1 MKKILV
7 FVLIFGLIGAFII
20 PLFFSDETTGETP
33 FQSDETSAE
42 TTFQFKFNENLTVKS
57 GQVVIIPFEI
67 INTVLSIDLLVN
79 GELLKTWN
87 NPKGIIEF
95 KFDSK
100 NKLVGSY
107 SLELVAKLSDG
118 SELRDER
125 YMSILSD
132 IVPAKWGVKILSE
145 SPHIE
150 TSFTQGLA
158 FDSGILYEG
167 TGDPDQTGA
176 TIIAEVGLKSGQIYR
191 KSGLPAPYFG
201 EGITILGD
209 DLYQLTWKNQKCLVY
224 DKKTFA
230 SKKEFTYTGEGWGL
244 CNDGKNLIMSDGSQR
259 LYFRDPKT
267 FQLIKTIE
275 VYSDQGPINYL
286 NELEYI
292 EGLVYANIWM
302 SNSIAVIDPLSGK
315 TMAIINADELVNLQ
329 KQGINGNVLNGIAYN
344 STNKKLYLTGKY
356 WSKLFEVQI
365 SK

>member
-7 FVLIFGLIGAFII
+7 FVLIFGLIGAFIF
-20 PLFFSDETTGETP
+20 PLFFSDDTT
-33 FQSDETSAE
+33 DELK
-42 TTFQFKFNENLTVKS
+42 FQFQFNENLLVTS
-57 GQVVIIPFEI
+57 GQSVTIPFEI
-67 INTVLSIDLLVN
+67 INAVQSIDLLVN
-79 GELLKTWN
+79 GERLKTWN
-87 NPKGIIEF
+87 HPKGII
-95 KFDSK
+95 KFTFDTK
-100 NKLVGSY
+100 NRLVGSY

-132 IVPAKWGVKILSE
+132 IVPAKWSLKILNN
-145 SPHIE
+145 SPHLE

-158 FDSGILYEG
+158 FDSGKLYEG
-167 TGDPDQTGA
+167 TGDPNQTGA
-176 TIIAEVGLKSGQIYR
+176 TLIAEVDIESGQIKR
-191 KSGLPAPYFG
+191 NIGLAAPYFG
-201 EGITILGD
+201 EGITIFGE

-224 DKKTFA
+224 DKKTFV

>member
-7 FVLIFGLIGAFII
+7 FVLIFGLIGAFIF
-20 PLFFSDETTGETP
+20 PLFFSDDTT
-33 FQSDETSAE
+33 DELK
-42 TTFQFKFNENLTVKS
+42 FQFQFNENLLVTS
-57 GQVVIIPFEI
+57 GQSVTIPFEI
-67 INTVLSIDLLVN
+67 INAVQSIDLLVN
-79 GELLKTWN
+79 GERLKTWN
-87 NPKGIIEF
+87 HPKGII
-95 KFDSK
+95 KFTFDTK
-100 NKLVGSY
+100 NRLVGSY

-132 IVPAKWGVKILSE
+132 IVPAKWSLKILNN
-145 SPHIE
+145 SPHLE

-158 FDSGILYEG
+158 FDSGKLYEG
-167 TGDPDQTGA
+167 TGDPNQTGA
-176 TIIAEVGLKSGQIYR
+176 TLIAEVDIESGQIKR
-191 KSGLPAPYFG
+191 NIGLAAPYFG
-201 EGITILGD
+201 EGITIFGE

-224 DKKTFA
+224 DKKTFV

-302 SNSIAVIDPLSGK
+302 ANSIAVIDPLSGK

>member
-7 FVLIFGLIGAFII
+7 FVLIFGLIGAFIF
-20 PLFFSDETTGETP
+20 PLFFSDDTT
-33 FQSDETSAE
+33 DETK
-42 TTFQFKFNENLTVKS
+42 FQFQFSENLLVTS
-57 GQVVIIPFEI
+57 GQSITIPFEI
-67 INTVLSIDLLVN
+67 INAVQSIDLLVN
-79 GELLKTWN
+79 GERLKTWKH
-87 NPKGIIEF
+87 PKGLIKF
-95 KFDSK
+95 KFETK
-100 NKLVGSY
+100 NRLVGSY

-125 YMSILSD
+125 YMSILSN
-132 IVPAKWGVKILSE
+132 IIPAKWTLKIQNS
-145 SPHIE
+145 SPHLE

-167 TGDPDQTGA
+167 TGDPNQTGA
-176 TIIAEVGLKSGQIYR
+176 TLIAEVDIESGQINR
-191 KSGLPAPYFG
+191 KLALSAPYFG
-201 EGITILGD
+201 EGITIFGE

-315 TMAIINADELVNLQ
+315 TMAIINADELVSLQ
-329 KQGINGNVLNGIAYN
+329 KKGLNGNVLNGIAYN

-365 SK
+365 IK

>member
-7 FVLIFGLIGAFII
+7 FVLIFGLIGAFIF
-20 PLFFSDETTGETP
+20 PLFFSDDTT
-33 FQSDETSAE
+33 DELK
-42 TTFQFKFNENLTVKS
+42 FQFQFNENLLVTS
-57 GQVVIIPFEI
+57 GQSVTIPFEI
-67 INTVLSIDLLVN
+67 INAVQSIDLLVN
-79 GELLKTWN
+79 GERLKTWN
-87 NPKGIIEF
+87 HPKGII
-95 KFDSK
+95 KFTFDTK
-100 NKLVGSY
+100 NRLVGSY

-132 IVPAKWGVKILSE
+132 IVPAKWSLKILNN
-145 SPHIE
+145 SPHLE

-158 FDSGILYEG
+158 FDSGKLYEG
-167 TGDPDQTGA
+167 TGDPNQTGA
-176 TIIAEVGLKSGQIYR
+176 TLIAEVDIESGQIKR
-191 KSGLPAPYFG
+191 NIGLAAPYFG
-201 EGITILGD
+201 EGITIFGE

-224 DKKTFA
+224 DKKTFV

-267 FQLIKTIE
+267 FQLNKTIE

-292 EGLVYANIWM
+292 DGLVYANIWM

-315 TMAIINADELVNLQ
+315 TMAIINADELVSLQ
-329 KQGINGNVLNGIAYN
+329 KQGLNGNVLNGIAYN

>member
-7 FVLIFGLIGAFII
+7 FVLIFGLIGAFIF
-20 PLFFSDETTGETP
+20 PLFFSDDTT
-33 FQSDETSAE
+33 DEIK
-42 TTFQFKFNENLTVKS
+42 FQFQFNENLLVTS
-57 GQVVIIPFEI
+57 GQSVTIPFEI
-67 INTVLSIDLLVN
+67 INAVQSIDLLVN
-79 GELLKTWN
+79 GERLKTWN
-87 NPKGIIEF
+87 KPKGMIKY
-95 KFDSK
+95 KFDTK
-100 NKLVGSY
+100 NRILGSY

-125 YMSILSD
+125 YMSIVSD
-132 IVPAKWGVKILSE
+132 IVPAKWGLKILNN
-145 SPHIE
+145 SPHLE

-158 FDSGILYEG
+158 FDSGKLFEG
-167 TGDPDQTGA
+167 TGDPDETGA
-176 TIIAEVGLKSGQIYR
+176 TLIAEVDIESGQINR
-191 KSGLPAPYFG
+191 KLALSAPYFG
-201 EGITILGD
+201 EGITIFGE

-315 TMAIINADELVNLQ
+315 TMAIINAGELVSLQ
-329 KQGINGNVLNGIAYN
+329 KQGLNGNVLNGIAYN

>member
-20 PLFFSDETTGETP
+20 PLFFSDDTT
-33 FQSDETSAE
+33 DEIK
-42 TTFQFKFNENLTVKS
+42 FQFQFNENLLVTS
-57 GQVVIIPFEI
+57 GQSVTIPFEI
-67 INTVLSIDLLVN
+67 INAVQSIDLLVN
-79 GELLKTWN
+79 GERLKTWN
-87 NPKGIIEF
+87 NPKGMINF
-95 KFDSK
+95 KFDTK
-100 NKLVGSY
+100 NRILGSY

-132 IVPAKWGVKILSE
+132 IVPAKWGLKILNN
-145 SPHIE
+145 SPHLE

-158 FDSGILYEG
+158 FDSGKLFEG
-167 TGDPDQTGA
+167 TGDPDETGA
-176 TIIAEVGLKSGQIYR
+176 TLIAEVDIESGQINR
-191 KSGLPAPYFG
+191 KLALAAPYFG
-201 EGITILGD
+201 EGITIFGE

-230 SKKEFTYTGEGWGL
+230 SNKEFTYTGEGWGL

-302 SNSIAVIDPLSGK
+302 SNSIAVIDPMSGK
-315 TMAIINADELVNLQ
+315 TMAIINADELVSLQ
-329 KQGINGNVLNGIAYN
+329 KQGLNGNVLNGIAYN

-365 SK
+365 LK

>member
-20 PLFFSDETTGETP
+20 PLFFSDDTT
-33 FQSDETSAE
+33 DEIK
-42 TTFQFKFNENLTVKS
+42 FQFQFNENLLVTS
-57 GQVVIIPFEI
+57 GQSVTIPFEI
-67 INTVLSIDLLVN
+67 INAVQSIDLLVN
-79 GELLKTWN
+79 GERLKTWN
-87 NPKGIIEF
+87 NPKGMINF
-95 KFDSK
+95 KFDTK
-100 NKLVGSY
+100 NRLLGSY
-107 SLELVAKLSDG
+107 SLELVAKLPDG

-132 IVPAKWGVKILSE
+132 IVPAKWGLKIQNN
-145 SPHIE
+145 SPHLE
-150 TSFTQGLA
+150 SSFTQGLA

-167 TGDPDQTGA
+167 TGDPNQTGA
-176 TIIAEVGLKSGQIYR
+176 TLIAEVDIESGQIKR
-191 KSGLPAPYFG
+191 NIGLAAPYFG
-201 EGITILGD
+201 EGITIFGE

-315 TMAIINADELVNLQ
+315 TMAIINADELVSLQ
-329 KQGINGNVLNGIAYN
+329 KQGLNGNVLNGIAYN

>member
-20 PLFFSDETTGETP
+20 PLFFSDDTT
-33 FQSDETSAE
+33 DEIK
-42 TTFQFKFNENLTVKS
+42 FQFQFNENLLVTS
-57 GQVVIIPFEI
+57 GQSVTIPFEI
-67 INTVLSIDLLVN
+67 INAVQSIDLLVN
-79 GELLKTWN
+79 GERLKTWN
-87 NPKGIIEF
+87 NPKGMINF
-95 KFDSK
+95 KFDTK
-100 NKLVGSY
+100 NRILGSY

-132 IVPAKWGVKILSE
+132 IVPAKWGLKILNN
-145 SPHIE
+145 SPHLE

-158 FDSGILYEG
+158 FDSGKLFEG
-167 TGDPDQTGA
+167 TGDPDETGA
-176 TIIAEVGLKSGQIYR
+176 TLIAEVDIESGQINR
-191 KSGLPAPYFG
+191 KLALAAPYFG
-201 EGITILGD
+201 EGITIFGE

-302 SNSIAVIDPLSGK
+302 SNSIAVIDPMSGK
-315 TMAIINADELVNLQ
+315 TMAIINAGELVSLQ
-329 KQGINGNVLNGIAYN
+329 KQGLNGNVLNGIAYN

-365 SK
+365 LK

>member
-7 FVLIFGLIGAFII
+7 FVLIFGLIGAFIF
-20 PLFFSDETTGETP
+20 PLFFSDDTT
-33 FQSDETSAE
+33 DETK
-42 TTFQFKFNENLTVKS
+42 FQFQFNENLLVTL
-57 GQVVIIPFEI
+57 GQSVTIPFEI
-67 INTVLSIDLLVN
+67 INAVQSIDLLVN
-79 GELLKTWN
+79 GERLKTWN
-87 NPKGIIEF
+87 HPKGII
-95 KFDSK
+95 KFTFDTK
-100 NKLVGSY
+100 NRLVGSY

-125 YMSILSD
+125 YMSMLSD
-132 IVPAKWGVKILSE
+132 IVPAKWSLKILNN
-145 SPHIE
+145 SPHLE

-158 FDSGILYEG
+158 FDSGKLYEG
-167 TGDPDQTGA
+167 TGDPNQTGA
-176 TIIAEVGLKSGQIYR
+176 TLIAEVDIESGQIKR
-191 KSGLPAPYFG
+191 NIGLAAPYFG
-201 EGITILGD
+201 EGITIFGE

-224 DKKTFA
+224 DKKTFV

-302 SNSIAVIDPLSGK
+302 ANSIAVIDPLSGK

>member
-7 FVLIFGLIGAFII
+7 FVLIFGLIGAFIF
-20 PLFFSDETTGETP
+20 PLFFSDDTT
-33 FQSDETSAE
+33 DELK
-42 TTFQFKFNENLTVKS
+42 FQFQFNENLLVTS
-57 GQVVIIPFEI
+57 GQSVTIPFEI
-67 INTVLSIDLLVN
+67 INAVQSIDLLVN
-79 GELLKTWN
+79 GERLKTWN
-87 NPKGIIEF
+87 HPKGII
-95 KFDSK
+95 KFTFDTK
-100 NKLVGSY
+100 NRLVGSY

-132 IVPAKWGVKILSE
+132 IVPAKWSLKILNN
-145 SPHIE
+145 SPHLE

-158 FDSGILYEG
+158 FDSGKLYEG
-167 TGDPDQTGA
+167 TGDPNQTGA
-176 TIIAEVGLKSGQIYR
+176 TLIAEVDIESGQIKR
-191 KSGLPAPYFG
+191 NIGLAAPYFG
-201 EGITILGD
+201 EGITIFGE

-224 DKKTFA
+224 DKKTFV

-267 FQLIKTIE
+267 FQLNKTIE

-292 EGLVYANIWM
+292 DGLVYANIWM

>member
-7 FVLIFGLIGAFII
+7 FVLIFGLIGAFIF
-20 PLFFSDETTGETP
+20 PLFFSDDTT
-33 FQSDETSAE
+33 DETK
-42 TTFQFKFNENLTVKS
+42 FQFQFNENLLVTS
-57 GQVVIIPFEI
+57 GQSVTIPFEI
-67 INTVLSIDLLVN
+67 INAVQSIDLLVN
-79 GELLKTWN
+79 GERLKTWN
-87 NPKGIIEF
+87 HPKGII
-95 KFDSK
+95 KFTFDTK
-100 NKLVGSY
+100 NRLVGSY

-132 IVPAKWGVKILSE
+132 IVPAKWSLKILNN
-145 SPHIE
+145 SPHLE

-158 FDSGILYEG
+158 FDSGKLYEG
-167 TGDPDQTGA
+167 TGDPNQTGA
-176 TIIAEVGLKSGQIYR
+176 TLIAEVDIESGQIKR
-191 KSGLPAPYFG
+191 NIGLAAPYFG
-201 EGITILGD
+201 EGITIFGD

-224 DKKTFA
+224 DKKTFV

-267 FQLIKTIE
+267 FQLNKTIE

>member
-7 FVLIFGLIGAFII
+7 FVLIFGLIGAFIF
-20 PLFFSDETTGETP
+20 PLFFSDDTT
-33 FQSDETSAE
+33 DETK
-42 TTFQFKFNENLTVKS
+42 FQFQFNENLLVTS
-57 GQVVIIPFEI
+57 GQSVTIPFEI
-67 INTVLSIDLLVN
+67 INAVQSIDLLVN
-79 GELLKTWN
+79 GERLKTWN
-87 NPKGIIEF
+87 HPKGII
-95 KFDSK
+95 KFTFDTK
-100 NKLVGSY
+100 NRLVGSY

-132 IVPAKWGVKILSE
+132 IVPAKWSLKILNN
-145 SPHIE
+145 SPHLE

-158 FDSGILYEG
+158 FDSGKLYEG
-167 TGDPDQTGA
+167 TGDPNQTGA
-176 TIIAEVGLKSGQIYR
+176 TLIAEVDIESGQIKR
-191 KSGLPAPYFG
+191 NIGLAAPYFG
-201 EGITILGD
+201 EGITIFGE

-224 DKKTFA
+224 DKKSFA

-267 FQLIKTIE
+267 FQLNKTIE

>member
-7 FVLIFGLIGAFII
+7 FVLIFGLIGSLII
-20 PLFFSDETTGETP
+20 PLFFSDDTT
-33 FQSDETSAE
+33 DEIK
-42 TTFQFKFNENLTVKS
+42 FQFQFNENLLVTS
-57 GQVVIIPFEI
+57 GQSVKIPFEI
-67 INTVLSIDLLVN
+67 INAVQSIDLLVN
-79 GELLKTWN
+79 GERLKTWN
-87 NPKGIIEF
+87 NPKGLIKF
-95 KFDSK
+95 KFDTK
-100 NKLVGSY
+100 NRLLGSY

-132 IVPAKWGVKILSE
+132 IVPAKWGLKIQNN
-145 SPHIE
+145 SPHLE

-167 TGDPDQTGA
+167 TGDPNQTGA
-176 TIIAEVGLKSGQIYR
+176 TLIAEVDIESGQIKR
-191 KSGLPAPYFG
+191 NVGLAAPYFG
-201 EGITILGD
+201 EGITIFGE

-315 TMAIINADELVNLQ
+315 AMAIINADELVSLQ
-329 KQGINGNVLNGIAYN
+329 KQGLNGNVLNGIAYN
-344 STNKKLYLTGKY
+344 YTSKKLYLTGKY
-356 WSKLFEVQI
+356 WPKLFEVKI
-365 SK
+365 IK

>member
-7 FVLIFGLIGAFII
+7 FVLIFGLIGAFIF
-20 PLFFSDETTGETP
+20 PLFFSDDTT
-33 FQSDETSAE
+33 DEIK
-42 TTFQFKFNENLTVKS
+42 FQFQFNENLLVTS
-57 GQVVIIPFEI
+57 GQSVTIPFEI
-67 INTVLSIDLLVN
+67 INAVQSIDLLVN
-79 GELLKTWN
+79 GERLKTWN
-87 NPKGIIEF
+87 HPKGII
-95 KFDSK
+95 KFTFDTK
-100 NKLVGSY
+100 NRLVGSY

-132 IVPAKWGVKILSE
+132 IVPAKWSLKILNN
-145 SPHIE
+145 SPHLE

-158 FDSGILYEG
+158 FDSGKLYEG
-167 TGDPDQTGA
+167 TGDPNQTGA
-176 TIIAEVGLKSGQIYR
+176 TLIAEVDIESGQIKR
-191 KSGLPAPYFG
+191 NIGLAASYFG
-201 EGITILGD
+201 EGITIFGE

-230 SKKEFTYTGEGWGL
+230 SIKEFTYTGEGWGL

-259 LYFRDPKT
+259 LYFRDPNT

-275 VYSDQGPINYL
+275 VYSNQGPINYL

-302 SNSIAVIDPLSGK
+302 SNSIAVIDPSSGK
-315 TMAIINADELVNLQ
+315 TMAIINADELVSLQ
-329 KQGINGNVLNGIAYN
+329 KQGLNGNVLNGIAYN

>member
-7 FVLIFGLIGAFII
+7 FVLIFGLIGAFIF
-20 PLFFSDETTGETP
+20 PLFFSDDTT
-33 FQSDETSAE
+33 DEIK
-42 TTFQFKFNENLTVKS
+42 FQFQFNENLLVTS
-57 GQVVIIPFEI
+57 GQSVTIPFEI
-67 INTVLSIDLLVN
+67 INAVQSIDLLVN
-79 GELLKTWN
+79 GERLKTWN
-87 NPKGIIEF
+87 HPKGIIKF
-95 KFDSK
+95 KFDTK
-100 NKLVGSY
+100 NRLVGSY

-132 IVPAKWGVKILSE
+132 IVPAKWSLKILNN
-145 SPHIE
+145 SPHLE

-158 FDSGILYEG
+158 FDSGKLYEG
-167 TGDPDQTGA
+167 TGDPNQTGA
-176 TIIAEVGLKSGQIYR
+176 TLIAEVDIESGQIKR
-191 KSGLPAPYFG
+191 NIGLAAPYFG
-201 EGITILGD
+201 EGITIFGE

-224 DKKTFA
+224 DKKTFV

>member
-1 MKKILV
+1 MIKY
-7 FVLIFGLIGAFII
+7 
-20 PLFFSDETTGETP
+20 
-33 FQSDETSAE
+33 
-42 TTFQFKFNENLTVKS
+42 
-57 GQVVIIPFEI
+57 
-67 INTVLSIDLLVN
+67 
-79 GELLKTWN
+79 
-87 NPKGIIEF
+87 
-95 KFDSK
+95 KFDTK
-100 NKLVGSY
+100 NRILGSY

-118 SELRDER
+118 AEFRDER
-125 YMSILSD
+125 LMIILSD
-132 IVPAKWGVKILSE
+132 IIPEKWDVKILNSY
-145 SPHIE
+145 PHLE

-158 FDSGILYEG
+158 FDSDKLYEG
-167 TGDPDQTGA
+167 TGDPNQTGA
-176 TIIAEVGLKSGQIYR
+176 TLIAEVDIESGQIKR
-191 KSGLPAPYFG
+191 NIGLAAPYFG
-201 EGITILGD
+201 EGITIFGE

-224 DKKTFA
+224 DKKTFV

-302 SNSIAVIDPLSGK
+302 ANSIAVIDPLSGK

>member
-20 PLFFSDETTGETP
+20 PLFFSDDTT
-33 FQSDETSAE
+33 DEIK
-42 TTFQFKFNENLTVKS
+42 FQFQFNENLLVTS
-57 GQVVIIPFEI
+57 GQSVTIPFEI
-67 INTVLSIDLLVN
+67 INAVQSIDLLVN
-79 GELLKTWN
+79 GERLKTWN
-87 NPKGIIEF
+87 NPKGMIKY
-95 KFDSK
+95 KFDTK
-100 NKLVGSY
+100 NRILGSY

-118 SELRDER
+118 TELRDER

-132 IVPAKWGVKILSE
+132 IVPAKWGLKILNN
-145 SPHIE
+145 SPHLE

-167 TGDPDQTGA
+167 TGDPNQTGA
-176 TIIAEVGLKSGQIYR
+176 TLIAEVDIESGQIKR
-191 KSGLPAPYFG
+191 NIGLAAPYFG
-201 EGITILGD
+201 EGITIFGE

-315 TMAIINADELVNLQ
+315 TMAIINADELVSLQ
-329 KQGINGNVLNGIAYN
+329 KQGLNGNVLNGIAYN

>member
-7 FVLIFGLIGAFII
+7 FVLIFGLIGAFIF
-20 PLFFSDETTGETP
+20 PLFFSDDTT
-33 FQSDETSAE
+33 DETK
-42 TTFQFKFNENLTVKS
+42 FQFQFNENLLVTS
-57 GQVVIIPFEI
+57 GQSVTIPFEI
-67 INTVLSIDLLVN
+67 INAVQSIDLLVN
-79 GELLKTWN
+79 GERLKTWN
-87 NPKGIIEF
+87 HPKGII
-95 KFDSK
+95 KFTFDTK
-100 NKLVGSY
+100 NRLLGSY

-125 YMSILSD
+125 LMIILSD
-132 IVPAKWGVKILSE
+132 IIPEKWDVKILNSY
-145 SPHIE
+145 PHLE

-158 FDSGILYEG
+158 FDSGKLYEG
-167 TGDPDQTGA
+167 TGDPNQSGA
-176 TIIAEVGLKSGQIYR
+176 TLIAEVDIESGQIKR
-191 KSGLPAPYFG
+191 KLALAAPYFG
-201 EGITILGD
+201 EGITIFGE

-315 TMAIINADELVNLQ
+315 TMAIINADELVSIQ
-329 KQGINGNVLNGIAYN
+329 KQGLNGNVLNGIAYN
-344 STNKKLYLTGKY
+344 STSKKLYLTGKY

-365 SK
+365 IK

>member
-7 FVLIFGLIGAFII
+7 FVLIFGLIGAFIF
-20 PLFFSDETTGETP
+20 PLFFSDDTT
-33 FQSDETSAE
+33 DEIK
-42 TTFQFKFNENLTVKS
+42 FQFQFNENLLVTS
-57 GQVVIIPFEI
+57 GQSITIPFEI
-67 INTVLSIDLLVN
+67 INAVQSIDLLVN
-79 GELLKTWN
+79 GERLKTWN
-87 NPKGIIEF
+87 HPKGII
-95 KFDSK
+95 KFTFDTK
-100 NKLVGSY
+100 NRLVGSY
-107 SLELVAKLSDG
+107 SLELVAKLSDE

-132 IVPAKWGVKILSE
+132 IIPAKWTLKIQNS
-145 SPHIE
+145 SPHLE

-167 TGDPDQTGA
+167 TGDPNQTGA
-176 TIIAEVGLKSGQIYR
+176 TLIAEVDIESGQI
-191 KSGLPAPYFG
+191 KKNIGLAEPYFG
-201 EGITILGD
+201 EGITIFGE

-315 TMAIINADELVNLQ
+315 TMAIINADELVSLQ
-329 KQGINGNVLNGIAYN
+329 KQGLNGNVLNGIAYN

-365 SK
+365 LK

>member
-7 FVLIFGLIGAFII
+7 FVLIFGLIGAFIF
-20 PLFFSDETTGETP
+20 PLFFSDDTT
-33 FQSDETSAE
+33 DETK
-42 TTFQFKFNENLTVKS
+42 FQFQFNENLLVTL
-57 GQVVIIPFEI
+57 GQSVTIPFEI
-67 INTVLSIDLLVN
+67 INAVQSIDLLVN
-79 GELLKTWN
+79 GERLKTWN
-87 NPKGIIEF
+87 HPKGII
-95 KFDSK
+95 KFTFDTK
-100 NKLVGSY
+100 NRLVGSY

-132 IVPAKWGVKILSE
+132 IVPAKWSLKILNN
-145 SPHIE
+145 SPHLE

-158 FDSGILYEG
+158 FDSGKLYEG
-167 TGDPDQTGA
+167 TGDPNQTGA
-176 TIIAEVGLKSGQIYR
+176 TLIAEVDIESGQIKR
-191 KSGLPAPYFG
+191 NIGLAAPYFG
-201 EGITILGD
+201 EGITIFGE

-224 DKKTFA
+224 DKKTFV

-267 FQLIKTIE
+267 FQLNKTIE

>member
-7 FVLIFGLIGAFII
+7 FVLIFGLIGAFIF
-20 PLFFSDETTGETP
+20 PLFFSDDTT
-33 FQSDETSAE
+33 DELK
-42 TTFQFKFNENLTVKS
+42 FQFQFNENLLVTS
-57 GQVVIIPFEI
+57 GQSVTIPFEI
-67 INTVLSIDLLVN
+67 INAVQSIDLLVN
-79 GELLKTWN
+79 GERLKTWN
-87 NPKGIIEF
+87 HPKGII
-95 KFDSK
+95 KFTFDTK
-100 NKLVGSY
+100 NRLVGSY

-132 IVPAKWGVKILSE
+132 IVPAKWSLKILNN
-145 SPHIE
+145 SPHLE

-158 FDSGILYEG
+158 FDSGKLYEG
-167 TGDPDQTGA
+167 TGDPNQTGA
-176 TIIAEVGLKSGQIYR
+176 TLIAEVDIESGQIKR
-191 KSGLPAPYFG
+191 NIGLAAPYFG
-201 EGITILGD
+201 EGITIFGE

-224 DKKTFA
+224 DKKTFV

-292 EGLVYANIWM
+292 DGLVYANIWM

>member
-7 FVLIFGLIGAFII
+7 FVLIFGLIGAFIF
-20 PLFFSDETTGETP
+20 PLFFSDDTT
-33 FQSDETSAE
+33 DELK
-42 TTFQFKFNENLTVKS
+42 FQFQFNENLLVTS
-57 GQVVIIPFEI
+57 GQSVTIPFEI
-67 INTVLSIDLLVN
+67 INAVQSIDLLVN
-79 GELLKTWN
+79 GERLKTWN
-87 NPKGIIEF
+87 HPKGII
-95 KFDSK
+95 KFTFDTK
-100 NKLVGSY
+100 NRLVGSY

-132 IVPAKWGVKILSE
+132 IVPAKWSLKILNN
-145 SPHIE
+145 SPHLE

-158 FDSGILYEG
+158 FDSGKLYEG
-167 TGDPDQTGA
+167 TGDPNQTGA
-176 TIIAEVGLKSGQIYR
+176 TLIAEVDIESGQIKR
-191 KSGLPAPYFG
+191 NIGLAAPYFG
-201 EGITILGD
+201 EGITIFGE

-224 DKKTFA
+224 DKKTFV

-267 FQLIKTIE
+267 FQLNKTIE

-302 SNSIAVIDPLSGK
+302 ANSIAVIDPLSGK

>member
-20 PLFFSDETTGETP
+20 PMFLSDDTTDETK
-33 FQSDETSAE
+33 
-42 TTFQFKFNENLTVKS
+42 FQFQFNETLLVTS
-57 GQVVIIPFEI
+57 GQSVTIPFEI
-67 INTVLSIDLLVN
+67 ISAVQSIDLLVN
-79 GELLKTWN
+79 GERLKTWD
-87 NPKGIIEF
+87 NPKGIINF

-100 NKLVGSY
+100 NRLVGSY
-107 SLELVAKLSDG
+107 SLELVAKVSDG

-125 YMSILSD
+125 YISIVSD

-145 SPHIE
+145 SEHLE

-176 TIIAEVGLKSGQIYR
+176 TMIAEVDIKSGQI
-191 KSGLPAPYFG
+191 KKNIGLAAPYFG
-201 EGITILGD
+201 EGITIFGE

-275 VYSDQGPINYL
+275 VYSDQGRINYL

-302 SNSIAVIDPLSGK
+302 SNSIAVIDPLNGK
-315 TMAIINADELVNLQ
+315 TMAIINADELVSIQ
-329 KQGINGNVLNGIAYN
+329 KQGLNGNVLNGIAYN

-365 SK
+365 LK

>member
-20 PLFFSDETTGETP
+20 PLFFSDDTT
-33 FQSDETSAE
+33 DEIK
-42 TTFQFKFNENLTVKS
+42 FQFQFNENLLVTS
-57 GQVVIIPFEI
+57 GQSVTIPFEI
-67 INTVLSIDLLVN
+67 INAVQSIDLLVN
-79 GELLKTWN
+79 GERLKTWN
-87 NPKGIIEF
+87 NPKGMINF
-95 KFDSK
+95 KFDTK
-100 NKLVGSY
+100 NRILGSY

-132 IVPAKWGVKILSE
+132 IVPAKWGLKILNN
-145 SPHIE
+145 SPHLE

-167 TGDPDQTGA
+167 TGDPNQTGA
-176 TIIAEVGLKSGQIYR
+176 TLIAEVDIESGQIKR
-191 KSGLPAPYFG
+191 NIGLAAPYFG
-201 EGITILGD
+201 EGITIFGE

-302 SNSIAVIDPLSGK
+302 SNSIAVIDPMSGK
-315 TMAIINADELVNLQ
+315 TMAIINADELVSLQ
-329 KQGINGNVLNGIAYN
+329 KQGLNGNVLNGIAYN

-365 SK
+365 IK

>member
-7 FVLIFGLIGAFII
+7 FVLIFGLIGAFFI
-20 PLFFSDETTGETP
+20 PLFFSDDTT
-33 FQSDETSAE
+33 DEIK
-42 TTFQFKFNENLTVKS
+42 FQFQFNENLLVTL
-57 GQVVIIPFEI
+57 GQSVTIPFEI
-67 INTVLSIDLLVN
+67 INAVQSIDLLVN
-79 GELLKTWN
+79 GERLKTWN
-87 NPKGIIEF
+87 NPKGMINF
-95 KFDSK
+95 KFDTK
-100 NKLVGSY
+100 NRLLGSY
-107 SLELVAKLSDG
+107 SLELVAKLPDG

-132 IVPAKWGVKILSE
+132 IVPAKWGLKIQNN
-145 SPHIE
+145 SPHLE
-150 TSFTQGLA
+150 SSFTQGLA

-167 TGDPDQTGA
+167 TGDPNQTGA
-176 TIIAEVGLKSGQIYR
+176 TLIAEVDIESGQIKR
-191 KSGLPAPYFG
+191 NIGLAAPYFG
-201 EGITILGD
+201 EGITIFGE

-315 TMAIINADELVNLQ
+315 IMAIINADELVSLQ
-329 KQGINGNVLNGIAYN
+329 KQGLNGNVLNGIAYN

>member
-7 FVLIFGLIGAFII
+7 FVLIFGLIGAFIF
-20 PLFFSDETTGETP
+20 PLFFSDDTT
-33 FQSDETSAE
+33 DEIK
-42 TTFQFKFNENLTVKS
+42 FQFQFNENLLVTS
-57 GQVVIIPFEI
+57 GQSVTIPFEI
-67 INTVLSIDLLVN
+67 INAVQSIDLLVN
-79 GELLKTWN
+79 GERLKTWN
-87 NPKGIIEF
+87 HPKGIIKF
-95 KFDSK
+95 KFDTK
-100 NKLVGSY
+100 NRLVGSY

-132 IVPAKWGVKILSE
+132 IVPAKWSLKILNN
-145 SPHIE
+145 SPHLE

-158 FDSGILYEG
+158 FDSGKLYEG
-167 TGDPDQTGA
+167 TGDPNQTGA
-176 TIIAEVGLKSGQIYR
+176 TLIAEVDIESGQIKR
-191 KSGLPAPYFG
+191 NIGLAAPYFG
-201 EGITILGD
+201 EGITIFGE

-224 DKKTFA
+224 DKKTFV

-302 SNSIAVIDPLSGK
+302 ANSIAVIDPLSGK

>member
-20 PLFFSDETTGETP
+20 PLFFSDDTT
-33 FQSDETSAE
+33 DEIK
-42 TTFQFKFNENLTVKS
+42 FQFQFNENLLVTS
-57 GQVVIIPFEI
+57 GQSVTIPFEI
-67 INTVLSIDLLVN
+67 INAVQSIDLLVN
-79 GELLKTWN
+79 GERLKSLN
-87 NPKGIIEF
+87 NPKGIIKF
-95 KFDSK
+95 KFDTK
-100 NKLVGSY
+100 NRLLGSY

-125 YMSILSD
+125 YMSIASD
-132 IVPAKWGVKILSE
+132 IVPAKWGLKIQNNY
-145 SPHIE
+145 PHLE

-158 FDSGILYEG
+158 FDSGKLFEG
-167 TGDPDQTGA
+167 TGDPNQTGA
-176 TIIAEVGLKSGQIYR
+176 TLIADVDIESGQIKR
-191 KSGLPAPYFG
+191 NIGLAAPYFG

-275 VYSDQGPINYL
+275 VCSDQGPINYL

-302 SNSIAVIDPLSGK
+302 SNSIAVIDPLNGK
-315 TMAIINADELVNLQ
+315 TMAIINA
-329 KQGINGNVLNGIAYN
+329 G
-344 STNKKLYLTGKY
+344 
-356 WSKLFEVQI
+356 
-365 SK
+365 

>member
-1 MKKILV
+1 V
-7 FVLIFGLIGAFII
+7 
-20 PLFFSDETTGETP
+20 T
-33 FQSDETSAE
+33 
-42 TTFQFKFNENLTVKS
+42 S
-57 GQVVIIPFEI
+57 GQSVTIPFEI
-67 INTVLSIDLLVN
+67 INAVQSIDLLVN
-79 GELLKTWN
+79 GERLKTWN
-87 NPKGIIEF
+87 NPKGMINF
-95 KFDSK
+95 KFDTK
-100 NKLVGSY
+100 NRLLGSY

-132 IVPAKWGVKILSE
+132 IVPAKWGLKILNN
-145 SPHIE
+145 SPHLE

-167 TGDPDQTGA
+167 TGDPDETGA
-176 TIIAEVGLKSGQIYR
+176 TLIAEVDIESGQINR
-191 KSGLPAPYFG
+191 KLALAAPYFG
-201 EGITILGD
+201 EGITIFGEE
-209 DLYQLTWKNQKCLVY
+209 LYQLTWKNQKCLVY

-302 SNSIAVIDPLSGK
+302 SNSIAVIDPMSGK
-315 TMAIINADELVNLQ
+315 TMAIINADELVSLQ
-329 KQGINGNVLNGIAYN
+329 KQGLNGNVLNGIAYN

-365 SK
+365 LK

>member
-20 PLFFSDETTGETP
+20 PLFFSDYTT
-33 FQSDETSAE
+33 DEIK
-42 TTFQFKFNENLTVKS
+42 FQFQFNENLLVTS
-57 GQVVIIPFEI
+57 GQSVTIPFEI
-67 INTVLSIDLLVN
+67 INAVQSIDLLVN
-79 GELLKTWN
+79 GERLKTWN
-87 NPKGIIEF
+87 HPKGII
-95 KFDSK
+95 KFTFDTK
-100 NKLVGSY
+100 NRLVGSY

-132 IVPAKWGVKILSE
+132 IVPAKWGLKILNN
-145 SPHIE
+145 SPHLE

-167 TGDPDQTGA
+167 TGDPNQTGA
-176 TIIAEVGLKSGQIYR
+176 TLIAEVDIESGQIKR
-191 KSGLPAPYFG
+191 NIGLAAPYFG
-201 EGITILGD
+201 EGITIFGE

>member
-7 FVLIFGLIGAFII
+7 FVLIFGLIGAFIF
-20 PLFFSDETTGETP
+20 PLFFSDDTT
-33 FQSDETSAE
+33 DETK
-42 TTFQFKFNENLTVKS
+42 FQFQFNENLLVTS
-57 GQVVIIPFEI
+57 GQSVTIPFEI
-67 INTVLSIDLLVN
+67 INAVQSIDLLVN
-79 GELLKTWN
+79 GERLKTWN
-87 NPKGIIEF
+87 HPKGII
-95 KFDSK
+95 KFTFDTK
-100 NKLVGSY
+100 NRLVGSY

-132 IVPAKWGVKILSE
+132 IVPAKWGLKILNN
-145 SPHIE
+145 SPHLE

-167 TGDPDQTGA
+167 TGDPNQTGA
-176 TIIAEVGLKSGQIYR
+176 TLIAEVDIESGQIKR
-191 KSGLPAPYFG
+191 NIGLAAPYFG
-201 EGITILGD
+201 EGITIFGE

-224 DKKTFA
+224 DKKTFV

-302 SNSIAVIDPLSGK
+302 ANSIAVIDPLSGK

-344 STNKKLYLTGKY
+344 STSKKLYLTGKY

>member
-7 FVLIFGLIGAFII
+7 FVLIFGLIGAFIF
-20 PLFFSDETTGETP
+20 PLFFSDDTT
-33 FQSDETSAE
+33 DETK
-42 TTFQFKFNENLTVKS
+42 FQFQFNENLLVTS
-57 GQVVIIPFEI
+57 GQSVTIPFEI
-67 INTVLSIDLLVN
+67 INAVQSIDLLVN
-79 GELLKTWN
+79 GERLKTWN
-87 NPKGIIEF
+87 NPKGMINF
-95 KFDSK
+95 KFDTK
-100 NKLVGSY
+100 NRLLGSY

-132 IVPAKWGVKILSE
+132 IVPAKWGLNILNN
-145 SPHIE
+145 SPHLE

-167 TGDPDQTGA
+167 TGDPNQTGA
-176 TIIAEVGLKSGQIYR
+176 TLIAEVDIESGQIKR
-191 KSGLPAPYFG
+191 NIGLAAPYFG
-201 EGITILGD
+201 EGITIFGE

-230 SKKEFTYTGEGWGL
+230 SKKEFAYTGEGWGL

-329 KQGINGNVLNGIAYN
+329 KQGINGNVLNHLDNHLNHYSSQQVIA
-344 STNKKLYLTGKY
+344 L
-356 WSKLFEVQI
+356 EIHQRQ
-365 SK
+365 

>member
-20 PLFFSDETTGETP
+20 PLFFSDDTT
-33 FQSDETSAE
+33 DEIK
-42 TTFQFKFNENLTVKS
+42 FQFQFNENLLVTS
-57 GQVVIIPFEI
+57 GQSVTIPFEI
-67 INTVLSIDLLVN
+67 INAVQSIDLLVN
-79 GELLKTWN
+79 GERLKTWN
-87 NPKGIIEF
+87 NPKGMINF
-95 KFDSK
+95 KFDTK
-100 NKLVGSY
+100 NRLLGSY

-132 IVPAKWGVKILSE
+132 IVPAKWGLNILNN
-145 SPHIE
+145 SPHLE

-167 TGDPDQTGA
+167 TGDPDETGA
-176 TIIAEVGLKSGQIYR
+176 TLIAEVDIESGQINR
-191 KSGLPAPYFG
+191 KLALAAPYFG
-201 EGITILGD
+201 EGITIFGEE
-209 DLYQLTWKNQKCLVY
+209 LYQLTWKNQKCLVY

-315 TMAIINADELVNLQ
+315 TMAIINADELVSLQ
-329 KQGINGNVLNGIAYN
+329 KQGLNGNVLNGIAYN

-365 SK
+365 LK

>member
-20 PLFFSDETTGETP
+20 PLFFSDDTT
-33 FQSDETSAE
+33 DEIK
-42 TTFQFKFNENLTVKS
+42 FQFQFNENLLVTS
-57 GQVVIIPFEI
+57 GQSVTIPFEI
-67 INTVLSIDLLVN
+67 INAVQSIDLLVN
-79 GELLKTWN
+79 GELLKTWHHR
-87 NPKGIIEF
+87 KGLI
-95 KFDSK
+95 KFNFETK
-100 NKLVGSY
+100 NRLVGSY
-107 SLELVAKLSDG
+107 SLELVAKLPDG
-118 SELRDER
+118 SELTDER
-125 YMSILSD
+125 LMIILSD
-132 IVPAKWGVKILSE
+132 IIPEKWDVKILNSY
-145 SPHIE
+145 PHLE

-158 FDSGILYEG
+158 FDLGRLYEG
-167 TGDPDQTGA
+167 TGDPNQTGA
-176 TIIAEVGLKSGQIYR
+176 TKIAEIELESGQMKR
-191 KSGLPAPYFG
+191 NLGLALPYFG
-201 EGITILGD
+201 EGITILGE
-209 DLYQLTWKNQKCLVY
+209 DLYQLTWKNQKCIVY
-224 DKKTFA
+224 DKKTFE

-244 CNDGKNLIMSDGSQR
+244 CNDEKNLIMSDGSER

-292 EGLVYANIWM
+292 DGFIYANIWM
-302 SNSIAVIDPLSGK
+302 STTIAVIDPLSGK

-329 KQGINGNVLNGIAYN
+329 KQGLNGNVLNGIAYN